1 MSRPP
6 YARTGR
12 VNIKVDRPQ
21 QGSYLHGEWIEPS
34 PIPFTTIGNIQ
45 PNMKWN
51 QMQKLPEGDRSK
63 NAIVIYC
70 NKELLQ
76 AQEGEPARKA
86 DIVYY
91 DCHKWEVKT
100 SMMYRM
106 GVLDHCEAVAL
117 RLDDV

>member
-1 MSRPP
+1 MLRPP
-6 YARTGR
+6 YARVGR
-12 VNIKVDRPQ
+12 VTITVDRPQ
-21 QGSYLHGEWIEPS
+21 QGSYLHGEWIEPIS
-34 PIPFTTIGNIQ
+34 DSFTTVGNIQ
-45 PNMKWN
+45 PNLTWN

-70 NKELLQ
+70 NSELLQ
-76 AQEGEPARKA
+76 AQEGTPARKA
-86 DIVYY
+86 DIVHY
-91 DCHKWEVKT
+91 DSNLWEVKT